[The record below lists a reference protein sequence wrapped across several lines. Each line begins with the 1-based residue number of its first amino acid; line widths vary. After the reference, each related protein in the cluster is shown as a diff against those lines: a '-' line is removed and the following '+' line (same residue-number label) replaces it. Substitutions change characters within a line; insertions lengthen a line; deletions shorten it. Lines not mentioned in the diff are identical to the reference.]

1 MRALAWIGRIVLL
14 WSLAVAGRSWG
25 EPVPAVLGP
34 DLQVLDVGAAT
45 EVWSQLSVP
54 EALDPRVAFA
64 ALEARGEPARSW
76 GLAELFSDREA
87 WLTVTIDNQSA
98 EARSIILGN
107 DLHLASL
114 RVFPLT
120 EGGAL
125 EPITLDKSRLG
136 AMRICPGVGLRL
148 PRGVS
153 RWLVGVNTGSLPT
166 ILALRLWA
174 PEVYARRLDVRERVL
189 LGTFGAMCG
198 LWLYNLLLLLSMRL
212 KTFLFFGLGT
222 SGIIATS
229 SIVGGVQYLLPS
241 MVGELSRLWP
251 GWLTLIFLSYNLF
264 YSAYFPAVTSAHRR
278 YVSFWTGLSALT
290 FAVSFLFP
298 LWPTVIGPFLVLM
311 AVPLGVSLVVFLTF
325 ALRFDVRKVINY
337 WSTSMPVII
346 AGLTVVLE
354 VAGVIPRQPLAL
366 ESMLVG
372 VVIHLILVSIIL
384 GRLANQESVDK
395 AKLTESI
402 ALGRSIQDLLLPPDL
417 SGSLPAAS
425 YEFRYEPC
433 QGLMS
438 GDWIYHW
445 EDRLGVHHFALGD
458 VTGKGPQAAL
468 AVAIINTLLQQV
480 AEQGGTA
487 QDAAQFIN
495 ANLCR
500 NFHGQVT
507 TTLATASV
515 TPSGEVELINAG
527 GIGWIVYRRGRAVL
541 NLGRASLLGMLATA
555 DYRPQRLQLTSG
567 DCLMTFTDGVCSGPR
582 ALRRGVL
589 ELFPQGAPRKR
600 LAELAEVALG
610 WAGSGQSGDD
620 RALLVVEIVRQSC
633 GSKAA

>member
-1 MRALAWIGRIVLL
+1 MLAFAWVGRIALL
-14 WSLAVAGRSWG
+14 WSLVAAGQSWG
-25 EPVPAVLGP
+25 APAPAALGP
-34 DLQVLDVGAAT
+34 EVEVLDVGTAT

-54 EALDPRVAFA
+54 EGSDPLAAFA
-64 ALEARGEPARSW
+64 AVEALGTSPLSW
-76 GLAELFSDREA
+76 SLAELFSAREA
-87 WLTVTIDNQSA
+87 WLTVTVDNQSA
-98 EARSIILGN
+98 QARSIVLGN

-125 EPITLDKSRLG
+125 EPTMLDESRLG
-136 AMRICPGVGLRL
+136 AMRISPGVGLRL
-148 PRGVS
+148 PPGVS

-174 PEVYARRLDVRERVL
+174 PEVHARRLDIRERVL

-241 MVGELSRLWP
+241 VLGELSRLWP

-264 YSAYFPAVTSAHRR
+264 YSAYFPEVTNAHRR
-278 YVSFWTGLSALT
+278 YVVLWTRLSAVS
-290 FAVSFLFP
+290 FAVSFFFP

-354 VAGVIPRQPLAL
+354 VAGIIPRQPLAL
-366 ESMLVG
+366 EGMLVG

-417 SGSLPAAS
+417 AGSLPAAA

-445 EDRLGVHHFALGD
+445 EDRRGVHHFALGD

-495 ANLCR
+495 ASLCR
-500 NFHGQVT
+500 NFQGQLT

-515 TPSGEVELINAG
+515 TKGGEVDLINAG

-555 DYRPQRLQLTSG
+555 DYRPQRLQLAAG

-589 ELFPQGAPRKR
+589 ELFPHGAPRKS
-600 LAELAEVALG
+600 LAELAELALG
-610 WAGSGQSGDD
+610 WASSGPGGDD
-620 RALLVVEIVRQSC
+620 RALLVVEIVRQ
-633 GSKAA
+633 GFTSKAA